1 LLVTLY
7 SARESGDR
15 ELWEKTL
22 HLADAAENPG
32 PPLTFRWGSLAV
44 RALAV
49 SALRVRIRAR
59 ALVLECASLS
69 GYFLPFFPGL
79 LGLPADLYRAE
90 LHSSLGEDEEA
101 VAWYAAAVTL
111 CRERARLPALA
122 WSLLHAAAFA
132 AKLASAGSLV
142 SVAAIAEAADPSA
155 QQPGSTPRRVVA
167 SGAASQRDEPGSQ
180 ATLTLAHSLV
190 NAADAVAAEVGMGFL
205 AKVARAFRETLAS
218 NAWGE
223 QISSRELEVLRL
235 VSSGFTNADIANM
248 LHISANTVAKHVRSI
263 LAKTGAANRAEAAVL
278 ASERGLL

>member
-1 LLVTLY
+1 
-7 SARESGDR
+7 
-15 ELWEKTL
+15 
-22 HLADAAENPG
+22 
-32 PPLTFRWGSLAV
+32 
-44 RALAV
+44 
-49 SALRVRIRAR
+49 
-59 ALVLECASLS
+59 
-69 GYFLPFFPGL
+69 
-79 LGLPADLYRAE
+79 
-90 LHSSLGEDEEA
+90 
-101 VAWYAAAVTL
+101 
-111 CRERARLPALA
+111 
-122 WSLLHAAAFA
+122 
-132 AKLASAGSLV
+132 
-142 SVAAIAEAADPSA
+142 
-155 QQPGSTPRRVVA
+155 VVA